1 MLILRHTLILAILA
15 ATLTG
20 AGCGGR
26 DAVNEDAPRS
36 GEVQLYEEAVRQ
48 IRRSG
53 YQQAIILLERLEL
66 YFPFGEYTRR
76 GQLDLIYAYY
86 KAGNTESAIDAA
98 DEFIREN
105 PAHENVDYAYYLRG
119 LIYFERDAH
128 AIERLFGVDLTER
141 PPSDAERSYSYFSD
155 LVRRF
160 PDSQYVPDARQR
172 MVFLRERLAKFEL
185 HVAKYYMT
193 RGAWLAAI
201 NRSRTVV
208 ENFPDTPQ
216 VAEALATMVRAYRKL
231 GMDDLAADA
240 ERVLETNA
248 MPAEESKRKRG
259 LFKRDR
265 RARPERPAADGSG
278 D

>member
-1 MLILRHTLILAILA
+1 MLILKHTLMLAILA
-15 ATLTG
+15 ATIAS

-26 DAVNEDAPRS
+26 DSINEDAPRS
-36 GEVQLYEEAVRQ
+36 TEAQLYEEAVRQ
-48 IRRSG
+48 IGRSG
-53 YQQAIILLERLEL
+53 YQQAILLLERLEL

-86 KAGNTESAIDAA
+86 KNGDTESAIDAA

-119 LIYFERDAH
+119 LIYFERDANM
-128 AIERLFGVDLTER
+128 IEKLFRVDITER
-141 PPSDAERSYSYFSD
+141 PPSDAERSYSYFTD

-160 PDSQYVPDARQR
+160 PDSEYVPDAHQR
-172 MVFLRERLAKFEL
+172 MIFLRERLARFEL
-185 HVAKYYMT
+185 HVANYYMT
-193 RGAWLAAI
+193 RGAWLAAV
-201 NRSRTVV
+201 NRARNVV
-208 ENFPDTPQ
+208 ENFQDTPQ
-216 VAEALATMVRAYRKL
+216 VAEALATMARAYRKL

-248 MPAEESKRKRG
+248 MPPAESERKRG

-265 RARPERPAADGSG
+265 RARPERPASDGSG